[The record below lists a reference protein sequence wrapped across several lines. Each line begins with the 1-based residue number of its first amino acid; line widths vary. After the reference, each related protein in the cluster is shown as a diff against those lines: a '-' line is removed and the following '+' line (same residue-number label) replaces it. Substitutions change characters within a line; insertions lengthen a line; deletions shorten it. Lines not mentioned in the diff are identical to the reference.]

1 METAL
6 LAYLNTQTGV
16 TALVSSRMEWED
28 ITQGTALPYVRLTG
42 FGDYVERLTSGD
54 DELEVKNV
62 QFDCFSISTTEA
74 QSIRRAIKDAISGKR
89 FTHGGYE
96 FVAFLERGKTYFEK
110 KENNGAKIY
119 CALYEFSVWFK
130 ETA

>member
-6 LAYLNTQTGV
+6 LAYLNSQTGV

-62 QFDCFSISTTEA
+62 QFDCFSTCIFQQA
-74 QSIRRAIKDAISGKR
+74 HIK
-89 FTHGGYE
+89 F
-96 FVAFLERGKTYFEK
+96 
-110 KENNGAKIY
+110 
-119 CALYEFSVWFK
+119 
-130 ETA
+130 